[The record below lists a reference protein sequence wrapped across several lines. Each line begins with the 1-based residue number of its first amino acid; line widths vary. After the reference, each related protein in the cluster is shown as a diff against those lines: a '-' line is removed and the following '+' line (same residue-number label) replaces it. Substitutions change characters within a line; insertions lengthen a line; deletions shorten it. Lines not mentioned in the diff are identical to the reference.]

1 MTSYS
6 TWKAERAEAM
16 ANRTP
21 YRKMIDAH
29 YQALNQ
35 NDAYYAG
42 LADRIQ
48 AREESKVPVA
58 GAGAVEFL
66 SYASDLAKLS
76 SPFTGIVGRFAYLV
90 FEGAERLAR
99 YETGISQ

>member
-1 MTSYS
+1 MTSYEE
-6 TWKAERAEAM
+6 WKAERAEAM
-16 ANRTP
+16 ANRSP
-21 YRKMIDAH
+21 YRKMLDAH

-76 SPFTGIVGRFAYLV
+76 TPFTGVAGRFAYLV
-90 FEGAERLAR
+90 FEGTERLVR
-99 YETGISQ
+99 YETGINE

>member
-1 MTSYS
+1 MMSYEE
-6 TWKAERAEAM
+6 WKAERAEAM
-16 ANRTP
+16 ANRSP
-21 YRKMIDAH
+21 YRKMLDAH

-42 LADRIQ
+42 LGARIE

-66 SYASDLAKLS
+66 SMASDLAKLS
-76 SPFTGIVGRFAYLV
+76 TPFTGIVGRFSYLV
-90 FEGAERLAR
+90 FEGAERLVR
-99 YETGISQ
+99 FETGISQ